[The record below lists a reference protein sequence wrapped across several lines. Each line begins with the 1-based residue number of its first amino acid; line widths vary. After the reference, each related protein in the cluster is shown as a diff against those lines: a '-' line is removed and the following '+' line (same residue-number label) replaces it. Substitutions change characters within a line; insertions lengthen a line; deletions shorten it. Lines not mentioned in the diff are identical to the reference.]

1 MKNIIIIHVIY
12 GNTIELKQKQ
22 KKKKKIKAWERE
34 RERIGQ
40 KKIMIPAEMFKLLLS
55 NTLNLN

>member
-1 MKNIIIIHVIY
+1 MSYMVIQLNLNKN
-12 GNTIELKQKQ
+12 
-22 KKKKKIKAWERE
+22 KKKKEIKAWERE